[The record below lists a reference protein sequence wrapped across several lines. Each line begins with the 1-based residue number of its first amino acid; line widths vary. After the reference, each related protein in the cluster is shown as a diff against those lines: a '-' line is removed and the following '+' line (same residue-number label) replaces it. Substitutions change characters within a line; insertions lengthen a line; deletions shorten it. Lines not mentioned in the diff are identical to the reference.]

1 MKTWVIFWDFYEFN
15 LYYIGY
21 ISISKF
27 LKKIAI
33 IGMDNFRE
41 IAKIISSY
49 DFVKTGIRP
58 SYHFL

>member
-41 IAKIISSY
+41 IAKIISS
-49 DFVKTGIRP
+49 
-58 SYHFL
+58 